1 MPFLKVNTSKETSND
16 EEINQLS
23 AEIAVLKNELNKK
36 TEMLKLKQ
44 VIFFKT
50 YEKSVLLKIIN
61 FMLFS
66 IKKSCVNNFNKNVFI
81 LFIQNYND
89 KLLTQN

>member
-1 MPFLKVNTSKETSND
+1 MPFLNVNTSKETNID

-44 VIFFKT
+44 VTFF
-50 YEKSVLLKIIN
+50 
-61 FMLFS
+61 
-66 IKKSCVNNFNKNVFI
+66 
-81 LFIQNYND
+81 
-89 KLLTQN
+89 